1 MADNTKRDDSAQPES
16 NPLEPLE
23 APVEGGRAMQVESS
37 PEGRAMQIETIGTPG
52 EESQSRG
59 AERSASDAVDD
70 RAAEKARMDVR
81 RREHSAD

>member
-1 MADNTKRDDSAQPES
+1 MADKTTRDDSAQPETD
-16 NPLEPLE
+16 PLEPLE
-23 APVEGGRAMQVESS
+23 TPVEGGRAMEIDST

-52 EESQSRG
+52 EQPRPRG
-59 AERSASDAVDD
+59 DDGATSDDVDD